1 MFATRSAPTWRSYRR
16 RRRGTAESAEFALL
30 QAIGSA
36 DPSAKSCVTHRSRSP
51 TGAATTIVAV
61 GSLPRR
67 KTFSVSGPVNNWIAP
82 SAVASNHTSRDCGE
96 SDPPATDRTRTGGP
110 KNSRSSA
117 VNDLVSVLIRAF
129 PKSDG

>member
-1 MFATRSAPTWRSYRR
+1 MFATRFAPTWRSYRR

-96 SDPPATDRTRTGGP
+96 SGPPARTEPVHGAEELEVLGGQRP
-110 KNSRSSA
+110 GVGADHGLSE
-117 VNDLVSVLIRAF
+117 
-129 PKSDG
+129 

>member
-67 KTFSVSGPVNNWIAP
+67 KTFSVSGPVNNWIALGSGLEP
-82 SAVASNHTSRDCGE
+82 HQPGLWRE
-96 SDPPATDRTRTGGP
+96 WPAAHGQNPYTG
-110 KNSRSSA
+110 A
-117 VNDLVSVLIRAF
+117 EEIEVLGGQRPGVGADHGL
-129 PKSDG
+129 SE